1 MRNSKALRLFA
12 VVMMLASVALAADQ
26 YKIDPAHSAA
36 NFTVKHMLISTVHGR
51 FSSVSGTIMYDEKDL
66 SKSSV
71 DAVIK
76 ADSINTDNESRDKHL
91 KSGDFFEVE
100 KYPEITFKSKKVEK
114 RGNQLVAIG
123 TLTIKGV
130 SKDVELPFEI
140 NKLETARE
148 TKIGVGATTEI
159 NRQDYGVS
167 WSRKLDNGGMV
178 VADAVKIELNL
189 EARLANPAPAPA
201 AAAAPAPAPAPAKK

>member
-1 MRNSKALRLFA
+1 MRIPKSLRLFA
-12 VVMMLASVALAADQ
+12 AILMLAGLAFAADE

-36 NFTVKHMLISTVHGR
+36 NFSVRHMLISTVHGR
-51 FSSVSGTIMYDEKDL
+51 FSNVSGTIVFDEKDP

-76 ADSINTDNESRDKHL
+76 ADSINTDNEGRDKHL
-91 KSGDFFEVE
+91 KSADFFETE

-114 RGNQLVAIG
+114 RGNQWVALG
-123 TLTIKGV
+123 TLTIKNV

-140 NKLETARE
+140 HKLETPRG
-148 TKIGVGATTEI
+148 TLIGVGANTQI

-167 WSRKLDNGGMV
+167 WSRKLDNGGLAV
-178 VADAVKIELNL
+178 SDDVKIELNL
-189 EARLANPAPAPA
+189 EARAAAKPAPA
-201 AAAAPAPAPAPAKK
+201 AAAAPSTPAPAKK

>member
-1 MRNSKALRLFA
+1 MRISKSLRLFA
-12 VVMMLASVALAADQ
+12 ALLMLASIAVAADE

-51 FSSVSGTIMYDEKDL
+51 FSSVSGTIVYDEKDP

-71 DAVIK
+71 EAVIK
-76 ADSINTDNESRDKHL
+76 ADSITTDNEGRDKHL
-91 KSGDFFEVE
+91 KSPDFFEVE
-100 KYPEITFKSKKVEK
+100 KYPEITFKSKRVEK

-123 TLTIKGV
+123 TLTIKNV
-130 SKDVELPFEI
+130 SKDIELPFEI
-140 NKLETARE
+140 NKLVTPRGAV
-148 TKIGVGATTEI
+148 IGVGANTEV

-178 VADAVKIELNL
+178 VADTVKIELNV
-189 EARLANPAPAPA
+189 EAKAAAPAPKPAPA
-201 AAAAPAPAPAPAKK
+201 AAPAATKN

>member
-1 MRNSKALRLFA
+1 MRMTKSLRLFA
-12 VVMMLASVALAADQ
+12 ALLMLAGIALAADE

-51 FSSVSGTIMYDEKDL
+51 FSSVSGTIVYDEKDP

-71 DAVIK
+71 EAVIK
-76 ADSINTDNESRDKHL
+76 TDSINTDNEGRDKHL
-91 KSGDFFEVE
+91 KSADFFEVE
-100 KYPEITFKSKKVEK
+100 KYPEITFKSKRVEK

-123 TLTIKGV
+123 TLTIKNV

-140 NKLETARE
+140 NKLVTPRGAV
-148 TKIGVGATTEI
+148 IGIGASTEV

-178 VADAVKIELNL
+178 VADNVKIELNV
-189 EARLANPAPAPA
+189 EARAAAPAPKPAPA
-201 AAAAPAPAPAPAKK
+201 AAPAATKN